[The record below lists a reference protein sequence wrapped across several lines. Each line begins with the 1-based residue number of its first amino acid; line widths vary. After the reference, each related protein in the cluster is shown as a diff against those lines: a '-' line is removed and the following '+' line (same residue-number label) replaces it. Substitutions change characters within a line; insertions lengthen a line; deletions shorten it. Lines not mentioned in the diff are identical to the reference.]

1 MSNQFVSI
9 NDASKL
15 FKVSTNTI
23 RKIVRNNVDTSH
35 VQKQAIKGKHGF
47 KYVISIDYLNS
58 IYNDNKLLKN
68 DTTNVKNDY
77 SSNKQ
82 SSNEID
88 TQSSKQIDKLYK
100 QIDKQNL
107 IIEKLTDTVSEQNK
121 IIVAQSMQVHQL
133 TSSNELKQKRQ
144 DLTYFNL
151 ESIIIIVLVVCI
163 VAVIAYLFR

>member
-9 NDASKL
+9 SDASKL

-23 RKIVRNNVDTSH
+23 RKIVRNNVDTNH
-35 VQKQAIKGKHGF
+35 VQKIAIKGKHGF
-47 KYVISIDYLNS
+47 KYVVSIDYLNS

-88 TQSSKQIDKLYK
+88 TQIDKLYK
-100 QIDKQNL
+100 QIGKQNV
-107 IIEKLTDTVSEQNK
+107 IIEKLTDTISEQNK
-121 IIVAQSMQVHQL
+121 VIISQSMQVHQL
-133 TSSNELKQKRQ
+133 TSSNEQKQKRQ

>member
-1 MSNQFVSI
+1 MSNQFISI

-23 RKIVRNNVDTSH
+23 RKIVRNNVDTKN

-88 TQSSKQIDKLYK
+88 TQIDKLYK
-100 QIDKQNL
+100 QIDKQNV
-107 IIEKLTDTVSEQNK
+107 IIEKLTDTISEQNK
-121 IIVAQSMQVHQL
+121 VIISQSMQVHQL
-133 TSSNELKQKRQ
+133 TSSNEQKQKRQ

-151 ESIIIIVLVVCI
+151 ESIIIVVLVVCI
-163 VAVIAYLFR
+163 VAVVAYLFR